1 MESPSQTLGIL
12 GEELAFQ
19 YLKKKGY
26 KILLRNYESPL
37 GEIDLIAKEKG
48 ALVFIEV
55 KTRSNDAMGLP
66 SESVTPFKRRQI
78 VKSAQYYIKRYGIY
92 DTPCRFDVVSVILP
106 KEGEASLDIIENA
119 FGEDSSC

>member
-19 YLKKKGY
+19 YLKKQGY
-26 KILLRNYESPL
+26 KVLLRNYESPL

-55 KTRSNDAMGLP
+55 KTRSSDAMGLP
-66 SESVTPFKRRQI
+66 SESVTAIKRRQI
-78 VKSAQYYIKRYGIY
+78 LKSARYYIMRYGIH
-92 DTPCRFDVVSVILP
+92 DVPCRFDVVSVLLP
-106 KEGEASLDIIENA
+106 KDGEASLEVLENA
-119 FGEDSSC
+119 FGEGE

>member
-19 YLKKKGY
+19 YLKRRGY
-26 KILLRNYESPL
+26 KVLLRNYGSPL

-55 KTRSNDAMGLP
+55 KTRSSEAMGLP
-66 SESVTPFKRRQI
+66 SESVTAMKRRQI
-78 VKSAQYYIKRYGIY
+78 LKSARYYIARYGIH
-92 DTPCRFDVVSVILP
+92 DVPCRFDVVSVLLP
-106 KEGEASLDIIENA
+106 KEGEAAVEVIENA
-119 FGEDSSC
+119 FGEGE

>member
-1 MESPSQTLGIL
+1 MLSPSQTLGVL
-12 GEELAFQ
+12 GEELAFH

-55 KTRSNDAMGLP
+55 KTRSSDAMGSP
-66 SESVTPFKRRQI
+66 AEAVTGPKRSQI
-78 VKSAQYYIKRYGIY
+78 VKNAQYYVKRYGIHHV
-92 DTPCRFDVVSVILP
+92 PCRFDVVSVLMP
-106 KEGEASLDIIENA
+106 REGEPVLDIIEDA
-119 FGEDSSC
+119 FGEESRC

>member
-19 YLKKKGY
+19 YLKERGY
-26 KILLRNYESPL
+26 KVLLRNYESPL

-55 KTRSNDAMGLP
+55 KTRSSDAMGLP
-66 SESVTPFKRRQI
+66 SESVTAMKRRQI
-78 VKSAQYYIKRYGIY
+78 LKSAKYYIMRYGIHEV
-92 DTPCRFDVVSVILP
+92 PCRFDVVSVVLP

-119 FGEDSSC
+119 FGEGE

>member
-1 MESPSQTLGIL
+1 M

-26 KILLRNYESPL
+26 KVLLRNYESPL

-55 KTRSNDAMGLP
+55 KTRSSDAMGSP
-66 SESVTPFKRRQI
+66 FESVTVFKRQQI
-78 VKSAQYYIKRYGIY
+78 LKSARYYIMRYGIHEV
-92 DTPCRFDVVSVILP
+92 PCRFDVVSVILP
-106 KEGEASLDIIENA
+106 KEGEAAFEIIENA
-119 FGEDSSC
+119 FGEGE